1 MNIGKDVILCV
12 LEILAVILILFLLFK
27 VTWEVYRRLKGK
39 DLELYDEDVE
49 IPYGVSSRY
58 FASAFF
64 AKLLYQLIS
73 VKVWGL
79 VAGTAISTM
88 LALKNFPRTII
99 SDTGSLMNVDMPL
112 LSGAQWTTF
121 NTTIWALIFGMK
133 EVFKVAERRSKQ
145 EAKAAKELQEAQ
157 AKQELALEEVKTQ
170 KERIVLSQLQ
180 SQTFAQPTVDSEGHE
195 LVGDEPDGEA

>member
-99 SDTGSLMNVDMPL
+99 SDTGTLMNVDMPL